1 MDNNFGNNNEN
12 KNTAISTIQQN
23 NNSDNIDEQG
33 IPIEEVV
40 SKIKESINNNFL
52 NLEKLNIVISG
63 KTGVGKST
71 LLNAIFGE
79 EVVKTDIGKPVTQ
92 EIKKIEKEG
101 FPLTIY
107 DTPGLELGGMHSK
120 ENLLNEIRE
129 IIKEGIESGDI
140 SKAIHI
146 ILYCVNT
153 KCARFEDAEADFVRQ
168 LSESADEYNVPV
180 IVVLTQT
187 QDKKKGEELK
197 KVIEKENLKVRN
209 IIPVLA
215 KDEEIDLGNKIIR
228 FSSFGLEE
236 LAREIEAAL
245 PEAIK
250 KTFAS
255 IQREDLKIKISS
267 AIKIVEKTA
276 AEVSEIYISAKDK
289 ALPKQIE
296 MLAQITTCFGIND
309 ISQSAILAIISA
321 INAPSKS
328 TSVVKKVLSQT
339 PSLFPVAA
347 MAFGGPIGW
356 GIAGATFLIGGLV
369 KAAVTGF
376 NVTNATA
383 SLGEAYIIILKRIYT
398 GEVKQEQLETAEGV
412 NMIQT
417 EFKRRL
423 EMSRDTKGKLY
434 YYPPFDGINIDSYE
448 ENEADYRVI
457 FSPQKQN
464 ESKTDEQTSSSE
476 NISKQSVKVVGVGGA
491 GCKIINSM
499 IGENSDVI
507 EFIAVDTDR
516 MSLSKC
522 SSQEKVYISWPNNYL
537 PIGVAIS
544 ESRIKNLLEGSQTVI
559 ILAAM
564 GGKTG
569 SGAAPVIAKIAKEMG
584 ILTVCVAIT
593 PFSFEGKNK
602 MAQANAAITALK
614 YEADSVIVMS
624 NQALILPNDTL
635 STAFQT
641 INKAIT
647 GVVRSLAQ
655 LMHAA
660 NNGNIS
666 FGDIEEVMR
675 GAGIIRAGAGVAP
688 SADMAARAALSSP
701 MLGNPIDGCKS
712 VIANISAPGSVGEEE
727 IARAVSYIGK
737 EAGADSKIIW
747 GCTCAEKNTDQVTV
761 TVYVKD

>member
-1 MDNNFGNNNEN
+1 M
-12 KNTAISTIQQN
+12 
-23 NNSDNIDEQG
+23 
-33 IPIEEVV
+33 
-40 SKIKESINNNFL
+40 
-52 NLEKLNIVISG
+52 
-63 KTGVGKST
+63 
-71 LLNAIFGE
+71 
-79 EVVKTDIGKPVTQ
+79 
-92 EIKKIEKEG
+92 
-101 FPLTIY
+101 
-107 DTPGLELGGMHSK
+107 
-120 ENLLNEIRE
+120 
-129 IIKEGIESGDI
+129 
-140 SKAIHI
+140 
-146 ILYCVNT
+146 
-153 KCARFEDAEADFVRQ
+153 
-168 LSESADEYNVPV
+168 
-180 IVVLTQT
+180 
-187 QDKKKGEELK
+187 
-197 KVIEKENLKVRN
+197 
-209 IIPVLA
+209 
-215 KDEEIDLGNKIIR
+215 
-228 FSSFGLEE
+228 
-236 LAREIEAAL
+236 
-245 PEAIK
+245 
-250 KTFAS
+250 
-255 IQREDLKIKISS
+255 
-267 AIKIVEKTA
+267 
-276 AEVSEIYISAKDK
+276 
-289 ALPKQIE
+289 
-296 MLAQITTCFGIND
+296 
-309 ISQSAILAIISA
+309 
-321 INAPSKS
+321 
-328 TSVVKKVLSQT
+328 
-339 PSLFPVAA
+339 
-347 MAFGGPIGW
+347 
-356 GIAGATFLIGGLV
+356 
-369 KAAVTGF
+369 TGF

-398 GEVKQEQLETAEGV
+398 GEVKQEQLETAEGI

-434 YYPPFDGINIDSYE
+434 YYPPFDGINIDSFE
-448 ENEADYRVI
+448 ENKADYRVI

-476 NISKQSVKVVGVGGA
+476 NISKQAVKVVGVGDA

-507 EFIAVDTDR
+507 EFIEIDIDTYCTMISR
-516 MSLSKC
+516 Y
-522 SSQEKVYISWPNNYL
+522 SSQERVYTLCSNNNL
-537 PIGVAIS
+537 PIGDAINKNKIK
-544 ESRIKNLLEGSQTVI
+544 IKNLLEGSQVVI
-559 ILAAM
+559 ILAAI

-569 SGAAPVIAKIAKEMG
+569 SAVAPVIAEIAKEMG

-593 PFSFEGKNK
+593 PFSFEGENK
-602 MAQANAAITALK
+602 MAQADAAITALK

-647 GVVRSLAQ
+647 GVIRSLAQ

-701 MLGNPIDGCKS
+701 MLGKPIDGCKS

-727 IARAVSYIGK
+727 IERAVSYIGK